1 MATSNEI
8 KQPETDELSI
18 TPPSFIPK
26 DEITIS
32 AEILSINNEKNTY
45 TIKLPPTPGLNQPA
59 KIIEIDQSYVSNC
72 IKSPTSPI
80 IGPSSPS
87 NIPTSF
93 FKDYNISKSIV
104 ISRWS
109 NLIKNTNNIDFNDD
123 NIDPSST
130 MEIESSQ
137 ECDAWFLK
145 ECPQTQRL
153 SFILNVYKIW
163 IEKQSKNH
171 MHNINLNNN
180 SNNNDEFISITEL

>member
-1 MATSNEI
+1 M
-8 KQPETDELSI
+8 DEG
-18 TPPSFIPK
+18 IPK
-26 DEITIS
+26 DEITLS
-32 AEILSINNEKNTY
+32 AEILEINNEKNTY
-45 TIKLPPTPGLNQPA
+45 IIKLPPTSGSNKPA
-59 KIIEIDQSYVSNC
+59 EIIEIDQSYVSNC
-72 IKSPTSPI
+72 IKSTTSPI
-80 IGPSSPS
+80 MASASPS

-109 NLIKNTNNIDFNDD
+109 NLITNAHNTDFNDD
-123 NIDPSST
+123 NSDTSSA
-130 MEIESSQ
+130 MELESSQ